1 MLAVESIVARL
12 TTQAVFETVH
22 GALELAAAVERKQFT
37 AEAYVMLTEAKPDAN
52 NLINAVSQRL
62 TEEYSILF
70 WARAV
75 NDPTGAAAL
84 ATIDARRTA
93 IIAALLG
100 WAPDSERAPFIYAGG
115 QLGQFVAGGVLWEEQ
130 FTSASYVRAT

>member
-12 TTQAVFETVH
+12 TTQAVFQTVH
-22 GALELAAAVERKQFT
+22 GALELAAAIERKQFA
-37 AEAYVMLTEAKPDAN
+37 AEAYVMLTAAKPDSN
-52 NLINAVSQRL
+52 DLINAVSQRL

-70 WARAV
+70 WSRAP

-84 ATIDARRTA
+84 TAIGTRRTA
-93 IIAALLG
+93 ILAALLG
-100 WAPDSERAPFIYAGG
+100 WAPDSERAPFVYAGG

-130 FTSASYVRAT
+130 FTTESYVRAT